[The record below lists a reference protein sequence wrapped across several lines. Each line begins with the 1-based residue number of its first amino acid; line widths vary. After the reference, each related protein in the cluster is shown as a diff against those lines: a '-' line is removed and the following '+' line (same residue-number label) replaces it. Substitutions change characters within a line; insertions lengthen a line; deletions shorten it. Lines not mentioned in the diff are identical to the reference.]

1 MATGLARQGVV
12 DSAGQHLGTVRQQ
25 KLKDAVAELIEI
37 PARLAEKTMKGAE
50 VFVAAQ
56 LPGLNNTGKR
66 APAGTKN
73 PGACHCPEGAEAGLS
88 KAGLKGDEQRSK
100 GTDQQLGQMRLL
112 IFHFRKVK
120 EKMRNKK
127 RPCYR

>member
-1 MATGLARQGVV
+1 MTTGLSRQGVV

-37 PARLAEKTMKGAE
+37 PAGLAEKTMKGAE

-56 LPGLNNTGKR
+56 LPRLNNAGKG

-73 PGACHCPEGAEAGLS
+73 PGAGHSPEGGEAWLS
-88 KAGLKGDEQRSK
+88 EAGLKGEQKRSK
-100 GTDQQLGQMRLL
+100 GTDQQFGQRRLL
-112 IFHFRKVK
+112 VFHLLKVK
-120 EKMRNKK
+120 DKMHKK
-127 RPCYR
+127 KPYYR